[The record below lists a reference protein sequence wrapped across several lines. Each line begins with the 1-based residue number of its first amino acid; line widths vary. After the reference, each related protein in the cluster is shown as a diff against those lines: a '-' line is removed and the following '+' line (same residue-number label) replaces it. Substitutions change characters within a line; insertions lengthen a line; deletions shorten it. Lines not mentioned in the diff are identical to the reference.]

1 MTKCTDRLLSRGHHS
16 VMAMLLYCEWKSG
29 LSTISGHLLHC
40 MPTITCPRTRVIKIP
55 DNIPRPADP
64 CVQGIH
70 TQEPALIPAVSRRSC
85 SFTRAGH
92 SSKFREMGLTSR
104 PCPRPTSQQGSFPV
118 ALLLPLPVWLAQHP
132 RTPREEVTG
141 RTPFS
146 CILTANEI
154 IIDSIAQPIQ
164 T

>member
-64 CVQGIH
+64 CVQGLH
-70 TQEPALIPAVSRRSC
+70 TQEPALIPAVSWRSC

-92 SSKFREMGLTSR
+92 SSKGA
-104 PCPRPTSQQGSFPV
+104 GSFHIHRKTMEELGIL
-118 ALLLPLPVWLAQHP
+118 ALLGIRERPNLAQNL
-132 RTPREEVTG
+132 VTH
-141 RTPFS
+141 
-146 CILTANEI
+146 
-154 IIDSIAQPIQ
+154 
-164 T
+164 